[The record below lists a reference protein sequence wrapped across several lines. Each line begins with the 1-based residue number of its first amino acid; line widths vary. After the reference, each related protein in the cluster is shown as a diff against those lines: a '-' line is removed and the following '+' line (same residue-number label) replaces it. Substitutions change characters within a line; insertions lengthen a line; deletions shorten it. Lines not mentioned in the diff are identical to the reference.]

1 MRVGA
6 AHLVA
11 LSLGGLAVGEGGQK
25 LFHDLELS
33 SEEGIL
39 GHVDLRGNGFQMF
52 TYFDLPFSF
61 LIPCGLANYKIWWL
75 VILTRIISNRFDTK

>member
-25 LFHDLELS
+25 LFHDLELA
-33 SEEGIL
+33 SEQSVL
-39 GHVDLRGNGFQMF
+39 GHVQLETM
-52 TYFDLPFSF
+52 
-61 LIPCGLANYKIWWL
+61 
-75 VILTRIISNRFDTK
+75 